1 MNKKKV
7 GKNADAVKD
16 KELDSVLVY
25 GLHPVKSLL
34 ENAPNKI
41 KSLFVQKGAGVKIN
55 NLLNEFSQVLN
66 AKIEFVAQDYLDD
79 LTGGNHQGLAAI
91 CLPQQVLNEMDLEK
105 IVKQSQNPFLLIL
118 DGITDPHNLG
128 ACIRTAYSAGVDAVI
143 IPRDKSASLNSTV
156 RKVASGAAE
165 VLPLVQVTN
174 LARTMQVLQDLG
186 VWVVGTDADACE
198 DMYQVDMKTPIAI
211 VMGSEGKGM
220 RRLTRETCDFVVR
233 IPMINELD
241 SLNISVAA
249 GVLIYE
255 VLRQRHN

>member
-1 MNKKKV
+1 MKKKL
-7 GKNADAVKD
+7 GKTADNNKD
-16 KELDSVLVY
+16 IDSFLVY
-25 GLHPVKSLL
+25 GIHSVRALL
-34 ENAPNKI
+34 ENSSDKV
-41 KSLFVQKGAGVKIN
+41 KTLFVQKNPSTKISD
-55 NLLNEFSQVLN
+55 LLNKFAQNLT
-66 AKIEFVAQDYLDD
+66 AKIDFVAQDYLDD
-79 LTGGNHQGLAAI
+79 LTGGNHQGLVAV
-91 CLPQQVLNEMDLEK
+91 CLPTQVLNEMDLEK

-118 DGITDPHNLG
+118 DGVTDPHNLG
-128 ACIRTAYSAGVDAVI
+128 ACMRTAYSAGVDAVV
-143 IPRDKSASLNSTV
+143 IPRNKSASLNSTV

-174 LARTMQVLQDLG
+174 LVRTMQVLQDLG
-186 VWVVGTDADACE
+186 LWVVGSDADAPE
-198 DMYQVDMKTPIAI
+198 DMYQADMKMPIAI